1 MNRVTLNI
9 SYECY
14 NTKLNVEFHKKNTKK
29 MTWSYFIL
37 YLHTTHHNYINK
49 SHSDYSICGKRE
61 KRILKRM
68 SKWLS

>member
-9 SYECY
+9 SYENY
-14 NTKLNVEFHKKNTKK
+14 NTKLKVEFHKKNTKK
-29 MTWSYFIL
+29 MTWSYFVIL
-37 YLHTTHHNYINK
+37 STRNYINK